1 MKKKSGM
8 FKLEPDKFSIHT
20 FEISKKLTNQ
30 DYKRMRDRLYCQRP
44 KGEIYRDRAWQG
56 EGERHRCRWF
66 QRSGLRISLEKDVH
80 GHISTCYLWVAVNP
94 RKLINPNSS
103 YLGIL
108 PPTEES
114 VQDVSKMLFVVL
126 KGSGLP
132 CVLDAYQLSRV
143 DLCVNI
149 RCDSTALFKELLR
162 VARKLPTPPKYER
175 AIFKSADRKTASK
188 YNRHHITLKHKSR
201 ELVIYDKTYQIIE
214 NGLLLDEEK
223 LPKGVLRFEVHEL
236 RERISKVEKKLGTGS
251 VTSLL
256 CHYIGQSERIITR
269 CFGRAYPDK
278 KFMQPDR
285 LRSLIHAEANTA
297 VGDGM
302 ARLAEVM
309 VRVKTLKKGVKK
321 IGKEGYD
328 AEAVL
333 AQFARLS
340 ISPFRCGKSSVPG
353 PCRVF
358 SFCWRESLT
367 GTYRFG
373 TSKDIFGEL

>member
-1 MKKKSGM
+1 MKKNAGT
-8 FKLEPDKFSIHT
+8 FRIEPDGFSIHT
-20 FEISKKLTNQ
+20 FELSKKVTNN
-30 DYKRMRDRLYCQRP
+30 DYKRMRERLYRQCP
-44 KGEIYRDRAWQG
+44 KGEVYRDRDWQG

-66 QRSGLRISLEKDVH
+66 QRNGLRISLEKDVH
-80 GHISTCYLWVAVNP
+80 GQISTCYLRIAVNP
-94 RKLINPNSS
+94 RKLIDPNSS

-114 VQDVSKMLFVVL
+114 VQEVSKTLFAVL
-126 KGSGLP
+126 RDSGLP

-162 VARKLPTPPKYER
+162 VTRKLPPPPKYER
-175 AIFKSADRKTASK
+175 AIFKSADRKAASK
-188 YNRHHITLKHKSR
+188 YNRHHITLKHKTR
-201 ELVIYDKTYQIIE
+201 ELVIYDKTYQIVE

-223 LPKGVLRFEVHEL
+223 LPKGVLRFEVHEQ
-236 RERISKVEKKLGTGS
+236 RERISKVEKELGTSS

-269 CFGRAYPDK
+269 CFGRAYSDK

-285 LRSLIHAEANTA
+285 LRSLIHAETDTA
-297 VGDGM
+297 VRDGM

-333 AQFARLS
+333 AQFARLGV
-340 ISPFRCGKSSVPG
+340 SPVPLRKNFCAESMPGVSVLLE
-353 PCRVF
+353 RIARRNVQI
-358 SFCWRESLT
+358 W
-367 GTYRFG
+367 Y
-373 TSKDIFGEL
+373 K

>member
-1 MKKKSGM
+1 MKRNAGT
-8 FKLEPDKFSIHT
+8 FRIEPDGFSIHT
-20 FEISKKLTNQ
+20 FELSKKVTNN

-44 KGEIYRDRAWQG
+44 KGDIYRDRAWQG

-66 QRSGLRISLEKDVH
+66 QRNGLRISLEKDVH
-80 GHISTCYLWVAVNP
+80 GHISTCYLRVVVNP
-94 RKLINPNSS
+94 RKLIDPNSS

-108 PPTEES
+108 PPTEGS
-114 VQDVSKMLFVVL
+114 VQDVSKMFFAVL
-126 KGSGLP
+126 RDSGLP

-162 VARKLPTPPKYER
+162 VTRKLPTPPKYER
-175 AIFKSADRKTASK
+175 AIFKSADRKAASK

-236 RERISKVEKKLGTGS
+236 RERISKVEKELGTSS

-285 LRSLIHAEANTA
+285 LRSLIHAEADTA

-333 AQFARLS
+333 AQFARLGV
-340 ISPFRCGKSSVPG
+340 SPVPLRKNFCAESMPGVSVLLE
-353 PCRVF
+353 RIARRNVQI
-358 SFCWRESLT
+358 W
-367 GTYRFG
+367 Y
-373 TSKDIFGEL
+373 K

>member
-1 MKKKSGM
+1 MKKNAGT
-8 FKLEPDKFSIHT
+8 FRIEPNGFSIHT
-20 FEISKKLTNQ
+20 FELSKKVTNN

-66 QRSGLRISLEKDVH
+66 QQNGLRISLEKDVH
-80 GHISTCYLWVAVNP
+80 GHISTCYLRVAVNP
-94 RKLINPNSS
+94 RKLIDPNSS

-114 VQDVSKMLFVVL
+114 VQDVSKMFFVVL
-126 KGSGLP
+126 KDSGLP

-162 VARKLPTPPKYER
+162 VTRKLPTPPKYER
-175 AIFKSADRKTASK
+175 AEFKSEDRRAANK
-188 YNRHHITLKHKSR
+188 YNKHHVTLKHKTH
-201 ELVIYDKTYQIIE
+201 ELVIYDKTYQIME

-223 LPKGVLRFEVHEL
+223 LPKGVLRFEVHEQ
-236 RERISKVEKKLGTGS
+236 RERISKVEKELGTSS

-278 KFMQPDR
+278 KFMQPDQ
-285 LRSLIHAEANTA
+285 LRSLIYAEADTA

-328 AEAVL
+328 AKAVL
-333 AQFARLS
+333 AQFARLGVSPVPLRKNFCAESMPGVS
-340 ISPFRCGKSSVPG
+340 ILLERIAHRNVQIWYK
-353 PCRVF
+353 
-358 SFCWRESLT
+358 
-367 GTYRFG
+367 
-373 TSKDIFGEL
+373 

>member
-1 MKKKSGM
+1 M
-8 FKLEPDKFSIHT
+8 
-20 FEISKKLTNQ
+20 
-30 DYKRMRDRLYCQRP
+30 
-44 KGEIYRDRAWQG
+44 
-56 EGERHRCRWF
+56 
-66 QRSGLRISLEKDVH
+66 
-80 GHISTCYLWVAVNP
+80 NP
-94 RKLINPNSS
+94 RKLIDPNSS
-103 YLGIL
+103 YVGIL

-114 VQDVSKMLFVVL
+114 VGAVSKAFFIAL
-126 KGSGLP
+126 KKSGLP

-143 DLCVNI
+143 DLCVNV

-162 VARKLPTPPKYER
+162 VTRKLPTPPKYER
-175 AIFKSADRKTASK
+175 VMFEDKDKKRASR
-188 YNRHHITLKHKSR
+188 YNKHHITLKHKSR
-201 ELVIYDKTYQIIE
+201 KLVLYDKTYQILE

-236 RERISKVEKKLGTGS
+236 RERVSKMEKKLGTSS

-256 CHYIGQSERIITR
+256 CHYIKQSEKIITR

-285 LRSLIHAEANTA
+285 LRSLIHAETDTA
-297 VGDGM
+297 VRDGM

-333 AQFARLS
+333 AQFARLGV
-340 ISPFRCGKSSVPG
+340 SPIPLRKKFCARSMPG
-353 PCRVF
+353 VATLLRRIAHWDVQV
-358 SFCWRESLT
+358 WQQQ
-367 GTYRFG
+367 GA
-373 TSKDIFGEL
+373 I

>member
-66 QRSGLRISLEKDVH
+66 QRSGLGISLEKDVH
-80 GHISTCYLWVAVNP
+80 GHISTCYLRVAVNP

-162 VARKLPTPPKYER
+162 VTRKLPTPPKYER
-175 AIFKSADRKTASK
+175 AEFKSEDRRAANK
-188 YNRHHITLKHKSR
+188 YNKHHVTLKHKTR
-201 ELVIYDKTYQIIE
+201 ELVIYDKTYQIME

-223 LPKGVLRFEVHEL
+223 LPKGVLRFEVHEQ
-236 RERISKVEKKLGTGS
+236 RERISKVEKELGTSS
-251 VTSLL
+251 VTSQL
-256 CHYIGQSERIITR
+256 CHYVGQSERIITR

-285 LRSLIHAEANTA
+285 LRSLIHAEADTA

-328 AEAVL
+328 AEVVL
-333 AQFARLS
+333 AQFARLGV
-340 ISPFRCGKSSVPG
+340 SPVPLRKNFCAESMPGVSVLLE
-353 PCRVF
+353 RIARRNVQI
-358 SFCWRESLT
+358 W
-367 GTYRFG
+367 Y
-373 TSKDIFGEL
+373 K

>member
-80 GHISTCYLWVAVNP
+80 GHISTCYLRVAVNP

-162 VARKLPTPPKYER
+162 VTRKLPTPPKYER

-188 YNRHHITLKHKSR
+188 YNCC
-201 ELVIYDKTYQIIE
+201 VII
-214 NGLLLDEEK
+214 L
-223 LPKGVLRFEVHEL
+223 
-236 RERISKVEKKLGTGS
+236 
-251 VTSLL
+251 
-256 CHYIGQSERIITR
+256 
-269 CFGRAYPDK
+269 GRAKESSRAASDG
-278 KFMQPDR
+278 R
-285 LRSLIHAEANTA
+285 IRIRS
-297 VGDGM
+297 
-302 ARLAEVM
+302 
-309 VRVKTLKKGVKK
+309 
-321 IGKEGYD
+321 
-328 AEAVL
+328 
-333 AQFARLS
+333 S
-340 ISPFRCGKSSVPG
+340 C
-353 PCRVF
+353 
-358 SFCWRESLT
+358 SLT
-367 GTYRFG
+367 D
-373 TSKDIFGEL
+373 SEA

>member
-1 MKKKSGM
+1 MKKNAGT
-8 FKLEPDKFSIHT
+8 FRIEPDGFSIHT
-20 FEISKKLTNQ
+20 FELSKKVTNN
-30 DYKRMRDRLYCQRP
+30 DYKRMRERLYRQCP
-44 KGEIYRDRAWQG
+44 KGEVYRDRDWQG

-66 QRSGLRISLEKDVH
+66 QRNGLRISLEKDVH
-80 GHISTCYLWVAVNP
+80 GQISTCYLRIAVNP
-94 RKLINPNSS
+94 RKLIDPNSS

-114 VQDVSKMLFVVL
+114 VQEVSKTFFAVL
-126 KGSGLP
+126 RDSGLP

-162 VARKLPTPPKYER
+162 VTRKLPPPPKYER
-175 AIFKSADRKTASK
+175 AIFKSADRKAASK
-188 YNRHHITLKHKSR
+188 YNRHHITLKHKTR
-201 ELVIYDKTYQIIE
+201 ELVIYDKTYQIVE

-223 LPKGVLRFEVHEL
+223 LPKGVLRFEVHEQ
-236 RERISKVEKKLGTGS
+236 RERISKVEKELGTSS

-256 CHYIGQSERIITR
+256 CHYIGQSEKIITR
-269 CFGRAYPDK
+269 CFGRAYSDK

-285 LRSLIHAEANTA
+285 LRSLIHAETDTA
-297 VGDGM
+297 VRDGM

-333 AQFARLS
+333 AQFARLGV
-340 ISPFRCGKSSVPG
+340 SPVPLRKNFCAESMPGVSVLLE
-353 PCRVF
+353 RIARRNVQI
-358 SFCWRESLT
+358 W
-367 GTYRFG
+367 Y
-373 TSKDIFGEL
+373 K

>member
-8 FKLEPDKFSIHT
+8 FKLEPDKFSVHT

-30 DYKRMRDRLYCQRP
+30 DYKRMREGLYRQCP
-44 KGEIYRDRAWQG
+44 KGEVYRDRDWQG

-66 QRSGLRISLEKDVH
+66 QRNGLRISLEKDVH
-80 GHISTCYLWVAVNP
+80 GQISTCYLRIAVNP
-94 RKLINPNSS
+94 RKLIDPDSS

-108 PPTEES
+108 PPTEKS
-114 VQDVSKMLFVVL
+114 VQKVSKTFFAVL
-126 KGSGLP
+126 RNSGLP

-162 VARKLPTPPKYER
+162 VTRKLPTPPKYER
-175 AIFKSADRKTASK
+175 AIFKSADRKAASK

-201 ELVIYDKTYQIIE
+201 ELVIYDKTYQIVE

-236 RERISKVEKKLGTGS
+236 RERISKVEKTLGASS

-256 CHYIGQSERIITR
+256 CHYVEQSEKFITR

-278 KFMQPDR
+278 KFMQPDQ
-285 LRSLIHAEANTA
+285 LRSLIHAEADTA
-297 VGDGM
+297 LKAGM
-302 ARLAEVM
+302 ARLVEVM
-309 VRVKTLKKGVKK
+309 VRAKTLEKGIKK
-321 IGKEGYD
+321 IGKESHD
-328 AEAVL
+328 VEAVL
-333 AQFARLS
+333 AQFTRLGV
-340 ISPFRCGKSSVPG
+340 SPVPLRKKFCVESMPGVSVLLE
-353 PCRVF
+353 RIAHRNVQI
-358 SFCWRESLT
+358 W
-367 GTYRFG
+367 Y
-373 TSKDIFGEL
+373 K

>member
-1 MKKKSGM
+1 MKKNAGT
-8 FKLEPDKFSIHT
+8 FRIEPNGFSIHT
-20 FEISKKLTNQ
+20 FELSKKVTNN

-44 KGEIYRDRAWQG
+44 KGEIYRDRAGQG

-66 QRSGLRISLEKDVH
+66 QQSGLRISLEKDVH
-80 GHISTCYLWVAVNP
+80 GQISTCYLRIAVNP
-94 RKLINPNSS
+94 RKLIDPNSS

-114 VQDVSKMLFVVL
+114 VQDVSKMFFVVL
-126 KGSGLP
+126 KDSGLP

-162 VARKLPTPPKYER
+162 VTRKLPTPPKYER
-175 AIFKSADRKTASK
+175 AEFKSEDRRAANK
-188 YNRHHITLKHKSR
+188 YNKHHVTLKHKTR
-201 ELVIYDKTYQIIE
+201 ELVIYDKTYQIME

-223 LPKGVLRFEVHEL
+223 LPKGVLRFEVHEQ
-236 RERISKVEKKLGTGS
+236 RERISKVEKELGTSS

-278 KFMQPDR
+278 KFMQPDQ
-285 LRSLIHAEANTA
+285 LRSLIYAEADTA

-328 AEAVL
+328 AKAVL
-333 AQFARLS
+333 AQFARLGVSPVPLRKNFCAESMPGVS
-340 ISPFRCGKSSVPG
+340 ILLERIAHRNVQIWYK
-353 PCRVF
+353 
-358 SFCWRESLT
+358 
-367 GTYRFG
+367 
-373 TSKDIFGEL
+373 

>member
-1 MKKKSGM
+1 MKKNAGT
-8 FKLEPDKFSIHT
+8 FRIEPNGFSIHT
-20 FEISKKLTNQ
+20 FELSKKVTNN

-66 QRSGLRISLEKDVH
+66 QQNGLRISLEKDVH
-80 GHISTCYLWVAVNP
+80 GHISTCYLRVAVNP
-94 RKLINPNSS
+94 RKLIDPNSS

-114 VQDVSKMLFVVL
+114 VQDVSKMFFVVL
-126 KGSGLP
+126 KDSGLP

-162 VARKLPTPPKYER
+162 VTRKLPTPPKYER
-175 AIFKSADRKTASK
+175 AEFKSEDRRAANK
-188 YNRHHITLKHKSR
+188 YNKHHVTLKHKTR
-201 ELVIYDKTYQIIE
+201 ELVIYDKTYQIME

-223 LPKGVLRFEVHEL
+223 LPKGVLRFEVHEQ
-236 RERISKVEKKLGTGS
+236 RERISKVEKELGTSS

-278 KFMQPDR
+278 KFMQPDQ
-285 LRSLIHAEANTA
+285 LRSLIYAEADTA

-328 AEAVL
+328 AKAVL
-333 AQFARLS
+333 AQFARLGVSPVPLRKNFCAESMPGVS
-340 ISPFRCGKSSVPG
+340 ILLERIAHRNVQIWYK
-353 PCRVF
+353 
-358 SFCWRESLT
+358 
-367 GTYRFG
+367 
-373 TSKDIFGEL
+373 

>member
-1 MKKKSGM
+1 MKKNAGT
-8 FKLEPDKFSIHT
+8 FRIEPNGFSIHT
-20 FEISKKLTNQ
+20 FELSKKVTNN

-66 QRSGLRISLEKDVH
+66 QQNGLRISLEKDVH
-80 GHISTCYLWVAVNP
+80 GQISTCYLRIAVNP
-94 RKLINPNSS
+94 RKLIDPNSS

-114 VQDVSKMLFVVL
+114 VQDVSKMFFVVL
-126 KGSGLP
+126 KDSGLP

-162 VARKLPTPPKYER
+162 VTRKLPTPPKYER
-175 AIFKSADRKTASK
+175 AEFKSEDRRAANK
-188 YNRHHITLKHKSR
+188 YNKHHVTLKHKTR
-201 ELVIYDKTYQIIE
+201 ELVIYDKTYQIME

-223 LPKGVLRFEVHEL
+223 LPKGVLRFEVHEQ
-236 RERISKVEKKLGTGS
+236 RERISKVEKELGTSS

-278 KFMQPDR
+278 KFMQPDQ
-285 LRSLIHAEANTA
+285 LRSLIYAEADTA

-328 AEAVL
+328 AKAVL
-333 AQFARLS
+333 AQFARLGVSPVPLRKNFCAESMPGVS
-340 ISPFRCGKSSVPG
+340 ILLERIAHRNVQIWYK
-353 PCRVF
+353 
-358 SFCWRESLT
+358 
-367 GTYRFG
+367 
-373 TSKDIFGEL
+373 

>member
-1 MKKKSGM
+1 MGKISGK
-8 FKLEPDKFSIHT
+8 FQLEPDGFSIHT
-20 FEISKKLTNQ
+20 FEVTKKLSGKEYRKLVDET
-30 DYKRMRDRLYCQRP
+30 YCRCPPGQ
-44 KGEIYRDRAWQG
+44 IYRDKTWQG

-66 QRSGLRISLEKDVH
+66 QRNGLRISLEKDVH
-80 GHISTCYLWVAVNP
+80 GHISTCYLRVAVNP
-94 RKLINPNSS
+94 RKLIDPNSS

-114 VQDVSKMLFVVL
+114 VQDVSKMFFVVL
-126 KGSGLP
+126 KDSGLP

-143 DLCVNI
+143 YLCVNV
-149 RCDSTALFKELLR
+149 RCNSAALFKELLR
-162 VARKLPTPPKYER
+162 VTRKLPTPPKYER
-175 AIFKSADRKTASK
+175 AIFKSADRKAASK

-201 ELVIYDKTYQIIE
+201 ELVIYDKTYQIME

-236 RERISKVEKKLGTGS
+236 RERISKVEKELGTSS

-256 CHYIGQSERIITR
+256 CHYAEQSEKIITR

-278 KFMQPDR
+278 KFMQPDQ
-285 LRSLIHAEANTA
+285 LRSLIHAEADTA

-333 AQFARLS
+333 AQFARLGV
-340 ISPFRCGKSSVPG
+340 SPVPLRKNFCAESMPGVSVLLE
-353 PCRVF
+353 RIAHRNVQI
-358 SFCWRESLT
+358 W
-367 GTYRFG
+367 Y
-373 TSKDIFGEL
+373 K

>member
-20 FEISKKLTNQ
+20 FEISKKMTNQ
-30 DYKRMRDRLYCQRP
+30 NYKKMRDRLYCQCP
-44 KGEIYRDRAWQG
+44 KGGVYRDRDWQG

-66 QRSGLRISLEKDVH
+66 QQNGLRISLEKDVH
-80 GHISTCYLWVAVNP
+80 GQISTCYLRIAVNP
-94 RKLINPNSS
+94 RKLIGPNSS

-114 VQDVSKMLFVVL
+114 VQDVSKMFFVVL
-126 KGSGLP
+126 KDSGLP

-143 DLCVNI
+143 DMCVNI

-162 VARKLPTPPKYER
+162 VTRKLPTPPKYER
-175 AIFKSADRKTASK
+175 AIFKSADRKAASK

-236 RERISKVEKKLGTGS
+236 RERISKVEKELGTSS

-285 LRSLIHAEANTA
+285 LRSLIHAEADTA

-333 AQFARLS
+333 AQFARLGV
-340 ISPFRCGKSSVPG
+340 SPVPLRKNFCAESMPGVSVLLE
-353 PCRVF
+353 RIARRNVQI
-358 SFCWRESLT
+358 WH
-367 GTYRFG
+367 
-373 TSKDIFGEL
+373 K

>member
-80 GHISTCYLWVAVNP
+80 GHISTCYLRVAVNP

-162 VARKLPTPPKYER
+162 VTRKLPTPPKYER
-175 AIFKSADRKTASK
+175 AIFKSADRKAASK
-188 YNRHHITLKHKSR
+188 YNRHRITLKHKSR

-256 CHYIGQSERIITR
+256 CHYIKQSERIITG
-269 CFGRAYPDK
+269 CFRQAYPDE
-278 KFMQPDR
+278 KFMPPDGLER
-285 LRSLIHAEANTA
+285 LVCAEA
-297 VGDGM
+297 DKSLQEGM
-302 ARLAEVM
+302 LRLVELM
-309 VRVKTLKKGVKK
+309 VRLKTLEKGVRK
-321 IGKEGYD
+321 IENEGYG
-328 AEAVL
+328 AAAIL
-333 AQFARLS
+333 SQFAKLGV
-340 ISPFRCGKSSVPG
+340 SPIPLRKKSCARSMPG
-353 PCRVF
+353 VATLLRRIAHWDVQV
-358 SFCWRESLT
+358 WQQQ
-367 GTYRFG
+367 GA
-373 TSKDIFGEL
+373 I

>member
-1 MKKKSGM
+1 MKKNAGT
-8 FKLEPDKFSIHT
+8 FRIEPNGFSIHT
-20 FEISKKLTNQ
+20 FELSKKVTNN

-66 QRSGLRISLEKDVH
+66 QQNGLRISLEKDVH
-80 GHISTCYLWVAVNP
+80 GHISTCYLRVAVNP
-94 RKLINPNSS
+94 RKLIDPNSS

-114 VQDVSKMLFVVL
+114 VQDVSKMFFVVL
-126 KGSGLP
+126 KDSGLP

-162 VARKLPTPPKYER
+162 VTRKLPTPPKYER
-175 AIFKSADRKTASK
+175 AEFKSEDRRAANK
-188 YNRHHITLKHKSR
+188 YNKHHVTLKHKTR
-201 ELVIYDKTYQIIE
+201 ELVIYDKTYQIME

-223 LPKGVLRFEVHEL
+223 LPKGVLRFEVHEQ
-236 RERISKVEKKLGTGS
+236 RERISKVEKELGTSS

-278 KFMQPDR
+278 KFMQPDQ
-285 LRSLIHAEANTA
+285 LRSLIYAEADTA

-328 AEAVL
+328 AKAVL
-333 AQFARLS
+333 ALFARLGVSPVPLRKNFCAESMPGVS
-340 ISPFRCGKSSVPG
+340 ILLERIAHRNVQIWYK
-353 PCRVF
+353 
-358 SFCWRESLT
+358 
-367 GTYRFG
+367 
-373 TSKDIFGEL
+373 

>member
-1 MKKKSGM
+1 MKKNAGT
-8 FKLEPDKFSIHT
+8 FRIEPDGFSIHT
-20 FEISKKLTNQ
+20 FELSKKVTNN

-66 QRSGLRISLEKDVH
+66 QRNGLRISLEKDVH
-80 GHISTCYLWVAVNP
+80 GHISTCYLRVAVNP
-94 RKLINPNSS
+94 RKLIDPNSS

-114 VQDVSKMLFVVL
+114 VQDVSKMFFVVL
-126 KGSGLP
+126 KDSGLP
-132 CVLDAYQLSRV
+132 CVLGAYQLSRV

-162 VARKLPTPPKYER
+162 VTRKLPTPPKYER
-175 AIFKSADRKTASK
+175 AIFKSADRKAASK

-236 RERISKVEKKLGTGS
+236 RERVSKMEKNLGTSS

-256 CHYIGQSERIITR
+256 CHYIKQSERIITG
-269 CFGRAYPDK
+269 CFRRAYPDEKFMPPDGLERLACAEADKSLQEGMLRLVELMVRLKTLEKGVRKIENEGYGAAAILSQFATLGVSPIPLRK
-278 KFMQPDR
+278 KFCARSMPGVATL
-285 LRSLIHAEANTA
+285 LRRIAHWD
-297 VGDGM
+297 VQ
-302 ARLAEVM
+302 VW
-309 VRVKTLKKGVKK
+309 
-321 IGKEGYD
+321 
-328 AEAVL
+328 
-333 AQFARLS
+333 QQQ
-340 ISPFRCGKSSVPG
+340 
-353 PCRVF
+353 
-358 SFCWRESLT
+358 
-367 GTYRFG
+367 GT
-373 TSKDIFGEL
+373 I

>member
-1 MKKKSGM
+1 MKKNAGT
-8 FKLEPDKFSIHT
+8 FRIEPDGFSIHT
-20 FEISKKLTNQ
+20 FELSKKVTNN
-30 DYKRMRDRLYCQRP
+30 DYKRMRERLYRQCP
-44 KGEIYRDRAWQG
+44 KGEVYRDRDWQG

-66 QRSGLRISLEKDVH
+66 QRNGLRISLEKDVH
-80 GHISTCYLWVAVNP
+80 GQISTCYLRIAVNP
-94 RKLINPNSS
+94 RKLIDPNSS

-114 VQDVSKMLFVVL
+114 VQEVSKTFFAVL
-126 KGSGLP
+126 RDSGLP

-162 VARKLPTPPKYER
+162 VTRKLPPPPKYER
-175 AIFKSADRKTASK
+175 AIFKSADRKAASK
-188 YNRHHITLKHKSR
+188 YNRHHITLKHKTR
-201 ELVIYDKTYQIIE
+201 ELVIYDKTYQIVE

-223 LPKGVLRFEVHEL
+223 LPKGVLRFEVHEQ
-236 RERISKVEKKLGTGS
+236 RERISKVEKELGTSS

-269 CFGRAYPDK
+269 CFGRAYSDK

-285 LRSLIHAEANTA
+285 LRSLIHAETDTA
-297 VGDGM
+297 VRDGM

-333 AQFARLS
+333 AQFARLGV
-340 ISPFRCGKSSVPG
+340 SPVPLRKNFCAESMPGVSVLLE
-353 PCRVF
+353 RIARRNVQI
-358 SFCWRESLT
+358 W
-367 GTYRFG
+367 Y
-373 TSKDIFGEL
+373 K

>member
-1 MKKKSGM
+1 MKKNAGT
-8 FKLEPDKFSIHT
+8 FRIEPDGFSIHT
-20 FEISKKLTNQ
+20 FELSKKVTNN
-30 DYKRMRDRLYCQRP
+30 DYKRMRERLYRQCP
-44 KGEIYRDRAWQG
+44 KGEVYRDRDWQG

-66 QRSGLRISLEKDVH
+66 QRNGLRISLEKDVH
-80 GHISTCYLWVAVNP
+80 GQISTCYLRIAVNP
-94 RKLINPNSS
+94 RKLIDPNSS

-114 VQDVSKMLFVVL
+114 VQEVSKTFFAVL
-126 KGSGLP
+126 RDSGLP

-149 RCDSTALFKELLR
+149 RCDSTELFKELLR
-162 VARKLPTPPKYER
+162 VTRKLPPPPKYER
-175 AIFKSADRKTASK
+175 AIFKSADRKAASK
-188 YNRHHITLKHKSR
+188 YNRHHITLKHKTR
-201 ELVIYDKTYQIIE
+201 ELVIYDKTYQIVE

-223 LPKGVLRFEVHEL
+223 LPKGVLRFEVHEQ
-236 RERISKVEKKLGTGS
+236 RERISKVEKELGTSS

-269 CFGRAYPDK
+269 CFGRAYSDK

-285 LRSLIHAEANTA
+285 LRSLIHAETDTA
-297 VGDGM
+297 VRDGM

-333 AQFARLS
+333 AQFARLGV
-340 ISPFRCGKSSVPG
+340 SPVPLRKNFCAESMPGVSVLLE
-353 PCRVF
+353 RIARRNVQI
-358 SFCWRESLT
+358 W
-367 GTYRFG
+367 Y
-373 TSKDIFGEL
+373 K

>member
-1 MKKKSGM
+1 MKKNAGT
-8 FKLEPDKFSIHT
+8 FRIEPNGFSIHT
-20 FEISKKLTNQ
+20 FELSKKVTNN

-56 EGERHRCRWF
+56 EGKRHRCRWF
-66 QRSGLRISLEKDVH
+66 QQNGLRISLEKDVH
-80 GHISTCYLWVAVNP
+80 GHISTCYLRVAVNP
-94 RKLINPNSS
+94 RKLIDPNSS

-114 VQDVSKMLFVVL
+114 VQDVSKMFFVVL
-126 KGSGLP
+126 KDSGLP

-162 VARKLPTPPKYER
+162 VTRKLPTPPKYER
-175 AIFKSADRKTASK
+175 AEFKSEDRRAANK
-188 YNRHHITLKHKSR
+188 YNKHHVTLKHKTR
-201 ELVIYDKTYQIIE
+201 ELVIYDKTYQIME

-223 LPKGVLRFEVHEL
+223 LPKGVLRFEVHEQ
-236 RERISKVEKKLGTGS
+236 RERISKVEKELGTSS

-278 KFMQPDR
+278 KFMQPDQ
-285 LRSLIHAEANTA
+285 LRSLIYAEADTA

-328 AEAVL
+328 AKAVL
-333 AQFARLS
+333 AQFARLGVSPVPLRKNFCAESMPGVS
-340 ISPFRCGKSSVPG
+340 ILLERIAHRNVQIWYK
-353 PCRVF
+353 
-358 SFCWRESLT
+358 
-367 GTYRFG
+367 
-373 TSKDIFGEL
+373 

>member
-1 MKKKSGM
+1 MGKISGK
-8 FKLEPDKFSIHT
+8 FQLEPDGFSIHT
-20 FEISKKLTNQ
+20 FEVTKKLSGKEYRKLVDET
-30 DYKRMRDRLYCQRP
+30 YCRCPPGQ
-44 KGEIYRDRAWQG
+44 IYRDKTWQG
-56 EGERHRCRWF
+56 AGERHRCKWF
-66 QRSGLRISLEKDVH
+66 QREGLRISFEQDIHHQVVSCRLR
-80 GHISTCYLWVAVNP
+80 IAVNP
-94 RKLINPNSS
+94 RKLIDPNSS
-103 YLGIL
+103 YVGIL

-114 VQDVSKMLFVVL
+114 VGAVSKAFFIAL
-126 KGSGLP
+126 KKSGLP

-143 DLCVNI
+143 DLCVNV

-162 VARKLPTPPKYER
+162 VTRKLPTPPKYER
-175 AIFKSADRKTASK
+175 VMFEDKDKKRASR
-188 YNRHHITLKHKSR
+188 YNKHHITLKHKSR
-201 ELVIYDKTYQIIE
+201 KLVLYDKTYQILE

-236 RERISKVEKKLGTGS
+236 RERISKVEKKLGTSS

-285 LRSLIHAEANTA
+285 LRSLIHAEADTA

-309 VRVKTLKKGVKK
+309 VRVKTLRKGVKK

-333 AQFARLS
+333 AQFARLGV
-340 ISPFRCGKSSVPG
+340 SPVPLRKNFCAESMPGVSVLLE
-353 PCRVF
+353 RIAHRNVQI
-358 SFCWRESLT
+358 W
-367 GTYRFG
+367 Y
-373 TSKDIFGEL
+373 K

>member
-1 MKKKSGM
+1 MKKNAGT
-8 FKLEPDKFSIHT
+8 FRIEPNGFSIHT
-20 FEISKKLTNQ
+20 FELSKKVTNN

-66 QRSGLRISLEKDVH
+66 QQNGLRISLEKDVH
-80 GHISTCYLWVAVNP
+80 GHISTCYLRVAVNP
-94 RKLINPNSS
+94 RKLIDPNSS

-114 VQDVSKMLFVVL
+114 VQDVSKMFFVVL
-126 KGSGLP
+126 KDSGLP

-162 VARKLPTPPKYER
+162 VTRKLPTPPKYER
-175 AIFKSADRKTASK
+175 AEFKSEDRRAANK
-188 YNRHHITLKHKSR
+188 YNKHHVTLKHKTR
-201 ELVIYDKTYQIIE
+201 ELVIYDKTYQIME

-223 LPKGVLRFEVHEL
+223 LPKGVLRFEVHEQ
-236 RERISKVEKKLGTGS
+236 RERISKVEKELGTSS

-278 KFMQPDR
+278 KFMQPDQ
-285 LRSLIHAEANTA
+285 LRSLIYAEADTA

-321 IGKEGYD
+321 IGKEDYD
-328 AEAVL
+328 AKAVL
-333 AQFARLS
+333 AQFARLGVSPVPLRKNFCAESMPGVS
-340 ISPFRCGKSSVPG
+340 ILLERIAHRNVQIWYK
-353 PCRVF
+353 
-358 SFCWRESLT
+358 
-367 GTYRFG
+367 
-373 TSKDIFGEL
+373 

>member
-1 MKKKSGM
+1 MKKNAGT
-8 FKLEPDKFSIHT
+8 FRIEPDGFSIHT
-20 FEISKKLTNQ
+20 FELSKKVTNN
-30 DYKRMRDRLYCQRP
+30 DYKRMRERLYRQCP
-44 KGEIYRDRAWQG
+44 KGEVYRDRDWQG

-66 QRSGLRISLEKDVH
+66 QRNGLRISLEKDVH
-80 GHISTCYLWVAVNP
+80 GQISTCYLRIAVNP
-94 RKLINPNSS
+94 RKLIDPNSS

-114 VQDVSKMLFVVL
+114 VQEVSKTFFAVL
-126 KGSGLP
+126 RDSGLP
-132 CVLDAYQLSRV
+132 CVLDAYQLSRI

-162 VARKLPTPPKYER
+162 VTRKLPPPPKYER
-175 AIFKSADRKTASK
+175 AIFKSADRKAASK
-188 YNRHHITLKHKSR
+188 YNRHHITLKHKTR
-201 ELVIYDKTYQIIE
+201 ELVIYDKTYQIVE

-223 LPKGVLRFEVHEL
+223 LPKGVLRFEVHEQ
-236 RERISKVEKKLGTGS
+236 RERISKVEKELGTSS

-269 CFGRAYPDK
+269 CFGRAYSDK

-285 LRSLIHAEANTA
+285 LRSLIHAETDTA
-297 VGDGM
+297 VRDGM

-333 AQFARLS
+333 AQFARLGV
-340 ISPFRCGKSSVPG
+340 SPVPLRKNFCAESMPGVSVLLE
-353 PCRVF
+353 RIARRNVQI
-358 SFCWRESLT
+358 W
-367 GTYRFG
+367 Y
-373 TSKDIFGEL
+373 K